1 MSLMP
6 SLCAALERAGGQRLV
21 MRAGERPHVLAGDRR
36 HDVATAVLSVNAVE
50 ALVDQ
55 ILSSESRR
63 TLREHGSVE
72 ETLNT
77 PSFPHPLTAR
87 AARHGDDFC
96 VELIV
101 MVPEA
106 APAPQVAPEPEPVAT
121 PVPEP
126 AHVPEEIEVSVPVA
140 TSYEAAPEPVQPIAA
155 EPEPMPPVALEPEPV
170 QPAPE
175 PVQPAPVA
183 IRPHIENTTAAPVR
197 VAVESHPPMRVVAR
211 VEERHVASRPASV
224 DSNDLH
230 GLIAYAFERGATTL
244 FIRGGAP
251 AAARINDR
259 VVPLSD
265 GLVSTSV
272 LDEVA
277 SLTRGGDGAWRSL
290 SDGEWARDH
299 EDFGHVTCR
308 VFADDHG
315 HGLVVQ
321 LRPQTS
327 PKLLQ
332 KYIPR
337 QVRTA
342 CEGDGVIIV
351 SAQTD
356 GDAELLASAVADL
369 SGRVRGGYLISL
381 HRRSGRSE
389 VSGAFV
395 SQRTVVGSDADFATA
410 IRRASH
416 EAPDILLIVGPQT
429 EIVLHEAILAASTGR
444 LVIVAVVAPTAIA
457 ALRSMLGHSGLERDA
472 HVRRALAASFRVAV
486 GYRNLRRVG
495 GGRLLVQD
503 IVTTSNDLRSLL
515 EMGDFDGLVR
525 AVKQGLPGSRT
536 VDEALARA
544 TRRDQVSLR
553 EAVAHADDK
562 QRLVALVRMRA
573 HRGPARVASRGKLH
587 DREVHVP
594 IALPR

>member
-1 MSLMP
+1 
-6 SLCAALERAGGQRLV
+6 
-21 MRAGERPHVLAGDRR
+21 
-36 HDVATAVLSVNAVE
+36 
-50 ALVDQ
+50 
-55 ILSSESRR
+55 
-63 TLREHGSVE
+63 
-72 ETLNT
+72 
-77 PSFPHPLTAR
+77 
-87 AARHGDDFC
+87 
-96 VELIV
+96 
-101 MVPEA
+101 
-106 APAPQVAPEPEPVAT
+106 
-121 PVPEP
+121 
-126 AHVPEEIEVSVPVA
+126 
-140 TSYEAAPEPVQPIAA
+140 
-155 EPEPMPPVALEPEPV
+155 
-170 QPAPE
+170 
-175 PVQPAPVA
+175 
-183 IRPHIENTTAAPVR
+183 
-197 VAVESHPPMRVVAR
+197 MRVVAR
-211 VEERHVASRPASV
+211 VEERHVAPRPASV
-224 DSNDLH
+224 DGNDLH

-308 VFADDHG
+308 VFADDQG
-315 HGLVVQ
+315 QGLVVQ

-327 PKLLQ
+327 PKLLH

-356 GDAELLASAVADL
+356 GDAESLASAVADL

-389 VSGAFV
+389 VSGSFV
-395 SQRTVVGSDADFATA
+395 SQRTVAGSDADFATA

-429 EIVLHEAILAASTGR
+429 EMVLHEAILAASTGR

-457 ALRSMLGHSGLERDA
+457 ALRSMLGHNGLERDA

-562 QRLVALVRMRA
+562 QRLVALVRTRA
-573 HRGPARVASRGKLH
+573 HHGPAPVASRGKLR
-587 DREVHVP
+587 DREMHVP